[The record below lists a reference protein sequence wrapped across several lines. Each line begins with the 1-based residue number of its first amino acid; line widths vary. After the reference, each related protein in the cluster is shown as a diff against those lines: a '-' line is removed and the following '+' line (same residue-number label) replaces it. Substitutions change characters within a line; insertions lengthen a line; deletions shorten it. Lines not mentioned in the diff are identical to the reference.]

1 MTKILYS
8 FYAQRDQLLSP
19 RRGKLK
25 ELRGL
30 DSQTVERINTSME
43 SRKPT
48 YLATILVDRLR
59 ESGWSAEDIHFLGV
73 EIINESGML

>member
-1 MTKILYS
+1 ME
-8 FYAQRDQLLSP
+8 
-19 RRGKLK
+19 K
-25 ELRGL
+25 EKGL

-48 YLATILVDRLR
+48 CLASILVDILK
-59 ESGWSAEDIHFLGV
+59 ESGWTPDDIHFLGV